1 MKKRE
6 QKNIVKITLTEL
18 NNYIASAIKENI
30 KFQNGSVLNEGVR
43 YDEAS
48 DRFIFDFENDKE
60 TDIIQLKKTSYKI
73 TTFNQCYYYAYEFAD
88 NVKSTSRTSFIHSIK
103 FPDGR
108 ISESDKNTFI
118 VNAINK
124 LDSDISLPSYK
135 LIVYPESL
143 SELNRDMLGYLTR
156 FASPDIIS
164 MELVKTLPS
173 KIDFDYNRFNVEVL
187 DSKLPNGRNR
197 YTEKQK
203 QDVLIN
209 IQSMMD
215 KIHNLDYFSIARN
228 VKKSK
233 YRQFI
238 RNYYTF
244 KDESDRKIYEA
255 ILNTNVLIVDDI
267 VTTGTTLSHVLNCL
281 RSVND
286 TNNIVIFSLI
296 GKRTH

>member
-1 MKKRE
+1 
-6 QKNIVKITLTEL
+6 
-18 NNYIASAIKENI
+18 
-30 KFQNGSVLNEGVR
+30 
-43 YDEAS
+43 
-48 DRFIFDFENDKE
+48 
-60 TDIIQLKKTSYKI
+60 
-73 TTFNQCYYYAYEFAD
+73 
-88 NVKSTSRTSFIHSIK
+88 
-103 FPDGR
+103 
-108 ISESDKNTFI
+108 
-118 VNAINK
+118 
-124 LDSDISLPSYK
+124 
-135 LIVYPESL
+135 
-143 SELNRDMLGYLTR
+143 
-156 FASPDIIS
+156 
-164 MELVKTLPS
+164 
-173 KIDFDYNRFNVEVL
+173 
-187 DSKLPNGRNR
+187 
-197 YTEKQK
+197 
-203 QDVLIN
+203 
-209 IQSMMD
+209 MMD